1 MDDTSRPT
9 RDLRARLLGLGT
21 LPVACTV
28 VVGINALYILLVAI
42 GNITDYGTNFDFVKH
57 VLSMDTTNFGGPP
70 GEGLDEDVMWRA
82 IEANWFHH
90 VAYIGVIMWESLT
103 AVVLLC
109 SVWAWLRASRTGSF
123 DLPRRLGTIGLSMI
137 LVLFMGG
144 FIAIGGEW
152 FQMWRST
159 SWNGL
164 EPAFRNSVLA
174 AFGIVLMHLPSH
186 QWGAMADDSAEGMLA
201 R

>member
-1 MDDTSRPT
+1 MSEYTLQDS
-9 RDLRARLLGLGT
+9 ARRWVLGLGT

-28 VVGINALYILLVAI
+28 MVGINALYMLLVAF
-42 GNITDYGTNFDFVKH
+42 GNITDYGTNFDFVSH
-57 VLSMDTTNFGGPP
+57 VLSMDTTNLGAPA
-70 GEGLDEDVMWRA
+70 GEGLDPDVMWRA
-82 IEANWFHH
+82 IEADWVHH
-90 VAYIGVIMWESLT
+90 LAYIGVIIWESAA

-109 SVWAWLRASRTGSF
+109 SLWAWLRAIRTRSF
-123 DLPRRLGTIGLSMI
+123 DLPRRLGTIGLAMI

-144 FIAIGGEW
+144 FITIGGEW

-174 AFGIVLMHLPSH
+174 AFGIVLMHLPSP
-186 QWGAMADDSAEGMLA
+186 QWAAMADESAEGLLA

>member
-1 MDDTSRPT
+1 VSEHTLQES
-9 RDLRARLLGLGT
+9 ARRRVLGLGT

-28 VVGINALYILLVAI
+28 MVGINALYMLLVAF
-42 GNITDYGTNFDFVKH
+42 GNITDYGTNFDFVSH
-57 VLSMDTTNFGGPP
+57 VLSMDTTNFGAPA
-70 GEGLDEDVMWRA
+70 GEGLDSDVMWRA
-82 IEANWFHH
+82 IEADWVHH
-90 VAYIGVIMWESLT
+90 LAYVGVIIWES
-103 AVVLLC
+103 AAAIVLLC
-109 SVWAWLRASRTGSF
+109 SLWAWLRASRTRSF
-123 DLPRRLGTIGLSMI
+123 DLARRLGTIGLAMI

-174 AFGIVLMHLPSH
+174 AFGIVLMHLPSP
-186 QWGAMADDSAEGMLA
+186 QWAAAADESAEGPLA

>member
-1 MDDTSRPT
+1 MNDTMT
-9 RDLRARLLGLGT
+9 RQSLWKRLLSLGT
-21 LPVACTV
+21 LPVACAV

-42 GNITDYGTNFDFVKH
+42 GNITDYGTNFDFVSH
-57 VLSMDTTNFGGPP
+57 VLSMDTTNFGAPAGQ
-70 GEGLDEDVMWRA
+70 GLDPDVMWRSIDA
-82 IEANWFHH
+82 VWIHH
-90 VAYIGVIMWESLT
+90 VAYVGVIIWES
-103 AVVLLC
+103 AAAIVLLAA
-109 SVWAWLRASRTGSF
+109 VWTWLRASRTRSF

-159 SWNGL
+159 AWNGL
-164 EPAFRNSVLA
+164 EPAFRTSVLA
-174 AFGIVLMHLPSH
+174 AFGIVLMHLPSP
-186 QWGAMADDSAEGMLA
+186 QWAAMADDSAEGLLA

>member
-1 MDDTSRPT
+1 MSEHTLQES
-9 RDLRARLLGLGT
+9 ARRRVLGLGT

-28 VVGINALYILLVAI
+28 MVGINALYMLLVAF
-42 GNITDYGTNFDFVKH
+42 GNITDYGTNFDFVSH
-57 VLSMDTTNFGGPP
+57 VLSMDTTNFGAPA
-70 GEGLDEDVMWRA
+70 GEGLDSDVMWRA
-82 IEANWFHH
+82 IEADWVHH
-90 VAYIGVIMWESLT
+90 LAYIGVIIWES
-103 AVVLLC
+103 AAAIVLLC
-109 SVWAWLRASRTGSF
+109 SLWAWLRASRTRSF
-123 DLPRRLGTIGLSMI
+123 DLARRLGTIGLAMI

-174 AFGIVLMHLPSH
+174 AFGIVLMHLPSP
-186 QWGAMADDSAEGMLA
+186 QWAAAAEGPLA

>member
-1 MDDTSRPT
+1 MSEHTLQES
-9 RDLRARLLGLGT
+9 ARRRVLGLGT

-28 VVGINALYILLVAI
+28 MVGINALYMLLVAF
-42 GNITDYGTNFDFVKH
+42 GNITDYGTNFDFVSH
-57 VLSMDTTNFGGPP
+57 VLSMDTTNFGAPA
-70 GEGLDEDVMWRA
+70 GEGLDSDVMWRA
-82 IEANWFHH
+82 IEADWVHH
-90 VAYIGVIMWESLT
+90 LAYVGVIVWES
-103 AVVLLC
+103 AAAIVMLC
-109 SVWAWLRASRTGSF
+109 SLWAWLRASRTRSF
-123 DLPRRLGTIGLSMI
+123 DLARRLGTIGLAMI

-174 AFGIVLMHLPSH
+174 AFGIVLMHLPSP
-186 QWGAMADDSAEGMLA
+186 QWAAAADGPLA

>member
-1 MDDTSRPT
+1 MSEHTLQESASR
-9 RDLRARLLGLGT
+9 RVLGLGT

-28 VVGINALYILLVAI
+28 MVGINALYMLLVAF
-42 GNITDYGTNFDFVKH
+42 GNITDYGTNFDFVSH
-57 VLSMDTTNFGGPP
+57 VLSMDTTNFGAPA
-70 GEGLDEDVMWRA
+70 GEGLDSDVMWRA
-82 IEANWFHH
+82 IEADWVHH
-90 VAYIGVIMWESLT
+90 LAYVGVIVWES
-103 AVVLLC
+103 AAAIVLLC
-109 SVWAWLRASRTGSF
+109 SLWAWLRASRTRSF
-123 DLPRRLGTIGLSMI
+123 DLARRLGTIGLAMI

-152 FQMWRST
+152 YQMWRST

-174 AFGIVLMHLPSH
+174 AFGIVLMHLPSP
-186 QWGAMADDSAEGMLA
+186 QWAAAADGPLA

>member
-1 MDDTSRPT
+1 MNDTLTSES
-9 RDLRARLLGLGT
+9 LWKRLLSLGM

-42 GNITDYGTNFDFVKH
+42 GNITDYGTNFDFVSH
-57 VLSMDTTNFGGPP
+57 VLSMDTTNFGAPA
-70 GEGLDEDVMWRA
+70 GEGLDPDVMWHA
-82 IEANWFHH
+82 IEAEWFHH
-90 VAYIGVIMWESLT
+90 VAYVGVIIWESAAAIVLVA
-103 AVVLLC
+103 AV
-109 SVWAWLRASRTGSF
+109 WTWLRASRTRSF

-144 FIAIGGEW
+144 FITIGGEW
-152 FQMWRST
+152 FQMWRSNA
-159 SWNGL
+159 WNGL

-174 AFGIVLMHLPSH
+174 AFGIVLMHLPSP
-186 QWGAMADDSAEGMLA
+186 QWAALAADSAEGPLA

>member
-1 MDDTSRPT
+1 MSEHTLQESASR
-9 RDLRARLLGLGT
+9 RVLGLGT

-28 VVGINALYILLVAI
+28 MVGINALYMLLVAF
-42 GNITDYGTNFDFVKH
+42 GNITDYGTNFDFVSH
-57 VLSMDTTNFGGPP
+57 VLSMDTTNFGAPA
-70 GEGLDEDVMWRA
+70 GEGLDSDVMWRA
-82 IEANWFHH
+82 IEADWVHH
-90 VAYIGVIMWESLT
+90 LAYVGVIVWES
-103 AVVLLC
+103 AAAIVLLC
-109 SVWAWLRASRTGSF
+109 SLWAWLRASRTRSF
-123 DLPRRLGTIGLSMI
+123 DLARRLGTIGLAMI

-174 AFGIVLMHLPSH
+174 AFGIVLMHLPSP
-186 QWGAMADDSAEGMLA
+186 QWAAAADGPLA

>member
-1 MDDTSRPT
+1 MSEYTLQES
-9 RDLRARLLGLGT
+9 ARRRVLGLGT

-28 VVGINALYILLVAI
+28 MVGINALYMLLVAF
-42 GNITDYGTNFDFVKH
+42 GNITDYGTNFDFVSH
-57 VLSMDTTNFGGPP
+57 VLSMDTTNFGAPA
-70 GEGLDEDVMWRA
+70 GEGLDSDVMWRA
-82 IEANWFHH
+82 IEADWVHH
-90 VAYIGVIMWESLT
+90 LAYIGVIIWES
-103 AVVLLC
+103 AAAIVLLC
-109 SVWAWLRASRTGSF
+109 SLWAWLRASRTRSF
-123 DLPRRLGTIGLSMI
+123 DLARRLGTIGLAMI

-174 AFGIVLMHLPSH
+174 AFGIVLMHLPSP
-186 QWGAMADDSAEGMLA
+186 QWAAAADESAEGPLA

>member
-1 MDDTSRPT
+1 MSEHTLQES
-9 RDLRARLLGLGT
+9 ARRRVLGLGT

-28 VVGINALYILLVAI
+28 MVGINALYILLVAF
-42 GNITDYGTNFDFVKH
+42 GNITDYGTNFDFVSH
-57 VLSMDTTNFGGPP
+57 VLSMDTTNFGAPA
-70 GEGLDEDVMWRA
+70 GEGLDSDVMWRA
-82 IEANWFHH
+82 IEADWVHH
-90 VAYIGVIMWESLT
+90 LAYVGVIIWES
-103 AVVLLC
+103 AAAIVLLC
-109 SVWAWLRASRTGSF
+109 SLWAWLRASRTRSF
-123 DLPRRLGTIGLSMI
+123 DLARRLGTIGLAMI

-174 AFGIVLMHLPSH
+174 AFGIVLMHLPSP
-186 QWGAMADDSAEGMLA
+186 QWAAVADESAEGPLA

>member
-1 MDDTSRPT
+1 VSEHTLQES
-9 RDLRARLLGLGT
+9 ARRRVLGLGT

-28 VVGINALYILLVAI
+28 MVGINALYMLLVAF
-42 GNITDYGTNFDFVKH
+42 GNITDYGTNFDFVSH
-57 VLSMDTTNFGGPP
+57 VLSMDTTNLGAPA
-70 GEGLDEDVMWRA
+70 GEGLDPDVMWRA
-82 IEANWFHH
+82 IEADWVHH
-90 VAYIGVIMWESLT
+90 LAYVGVIIWES
-103 AVVLLC
+103 AAAIVLLC
-109 SVWAWLRASRTGSF
+109 SLWAWLRASRTRSF
-123 DLPRRLGTIGLSMI
+123 DLARRLGTIGLAMI

-174 AFGIVLMHLPSH
+174 AFGIVLMHLPSP
-186 QWGAMADDSAEGMLA
+186 QWAAVADESAEGPLA

>member
-1 MDDTSRPT
+1 M
-9 RDLRARLLGLGT
+9 
-21 LPVACTV
+21 
-28 VVGINALYILLVAI
+28 VGINALYMLLVAF
-42 GNITDYGTNFDFVKH
+42 GNITDYGTNFDFVSH
-57 VLSMDTTNFGGPP
+57 VLSMDTTNS
-70 GEGLDEDVMWRA
+70 DVMWRA
-82 IEANWFHH
+82 IEADWVHH
-90 VAYIGVIMWESLT
+90 LAYIGVIIWES
-103 AVVLLC
+103 AAAIVLLC
-109 SVWAWLRASRTGSF
+109 SLWAWLRASRTRSF
-123 DLPRRLGTIGLSMI
+123 DLARRLGTIGLAMI

-174 AFGIVLMHLPSH
+174 AFGIVLMHLPSP
-186 QWGAMADDSAEGMLA
+186 QWAAAADGPLA

>member
-1 MDDTSRPT
+1 MSEHTLQES
-9 RDLRARLLGLGT
+9 ARRRVLGLGT

-28 VVGINALYILLVAI
+28 MVGINALYMLLVAF
-42 GNITDYGTNFDFVKH
+42 GNITDYGTNFDFVSH
-57 VLSMDTTNFGGPP
+57 VLSMDTTNFGAPA
-70 GEGLDEDVMWRA
+70 GEGLDSDVMWRA
-82 IEANWFHH
+82 IEADWVHH
-90 VAYIGVIMWESLT
+90 LAYVGVIVWES
-103 AVVLLC
+103 AAAIVLLC
-109 SVWAWLRASRTGSF
+109 SLWAWLRASRTRSF
-123 DLPRRLGTIGLSMI
+123 DLARRLGTIGLAMI

-174 AFGIVLMHLPSH
+174 AFGIVLMHLPSP
-186 QWGAMADDSAEGMLA
+186 QWAAVADESAEGPLA

>member
-1 MDDTSRPT
+1 VSEHTLQESASR
-9 RDLRARLLGLGT
+9 RVLGLGT

-28 VVGINALYILLVAI
+28 MVGINALYMLLVAF
-42 GNITDYGTNFDFVKH
+42 GNITDYGTNFDFVSH
-57 VLSMDTTNFGGPP
+57 VLSMDTTNFGAPA
-70 GEGLDEDVMWRA
+70 GEGLDSDVMWRA
-82 IEANWFHH
+82 IEADWVHH
-90 VAYIGVIMWESLT
+90 LAYVGVIVWES
-103 AVVLLC
+103 AAAIVLLC
-109 SVWAWLRASRTGSF
+109 SLWAWLRASRTRSF
-123 DLPRRLGTIGLSMI
+123 DLARRLGTIGLAMI

-152 FQMWRST
+152 YQMWRST

-174 AFGIVLMHLPSH
+174 AFGIVLMHLPSP
-186 QWGAMADDSAEGMLA
+186 QWAAAADGPLA

>member
-1 MDDTSRPT
+1 MSEHTLQES
-9 RDLRARLLGLGT
+9 ARRRVLGLGT

-28 VVGINALYILLVAI
+28 MVGINALYMLLVAF
-42 GNITDYGTNFDFVKH
+42 GNITDYGTNFDFVSH
-57 VLSMDTTNFGGPP
+57 VLSMDTTNFGAPA
-70 GEGLDEDVMWRA
+70 GEGLDSDVMWRA
-82 IEANWFHH
+82 IEADWVHH
-90 VAYIGVIMWESLT
+90 LAYVGVIVWES
-103 AVVLLC
+103 AAAIVLLC
-109 SVWAWLRASRTGSF
+109 SLWAWLRASRTRSF
-123 DLPRRLGTIGLSMI
+123 DLARRLGTIGLAMI

-174 AFGIVLMHLPSH
+174 AFGIVLMHLPSP
-186 QWGAMADDSAEGMLA
+186 QWAAAADESPEGPLA

>member
-1 MDDTSRPT
+1 VSEHTLQES
-9 RDLRARLLGLGT
+9 ARRRVLGLGT

-28 VVGINALYILLVAI
+28 MVGINALYMLLVAF
-42 GNITDYGTNFDFVKH
+42 GNITDYGTNFDFVSH
-57 VLSMDTTNFGGPP
+57 VLSMDTTNFGAPA
-70 GEGLDEDVMWRA
+70 GEGLDSDVMWRA
-82 IEANWFHH
+82 IEADWVHH
-90 VAYIGVIMWESLT
+90 LAYIGVIIWES
-103 AVVLLC
+103 AAAIVLLC
-109 SVWAWLRASRTGSF
+109 SLWAWLRASRTRSF
-123 DLPRRLGTIGLSMI
+123 DLARRLRTIGLAMI

-174 AFGIVLMHLPSH
+174 AFGIVLMHLPSP
-186 QWGAMADDSAEGMLA
+186 QWAAAAEGPLA

>member
-1 MDDTSRPT
+1 MSEHTLQES
-9 RDLRARLLGLGT
+9 ARRRVLGLGT

-28 VVGINALYILLVAI
+28 MVGINALYMLLVAF
-42 GNITDYGTNFDFVKH
+42 GNITDYGTNFDFVSH
-57 VLSMDTTNFGGPP
+57 VLSMDTTNLGAPA
-70 GEGLDEDVMWRA
+70 GEGHDPDVMWRA
-82 IEANWFHH
+82 IEADWVHH
-90 VAYIGVIMWESLT
+90 LAYVGVIIWES
-103 AVVLLC
+103 AAAIVLLC
-109 SVWAWLRASRTGSF
+109 SLWAWLRASRTRSF
-123 DLPRRLGTIGLSMI
+123 DLARRLGTIGLAMI

-174 AFGIVLMHLPSH
+174 AFGIVLMHLPSP
-186 QWGAMADDSAEGMLA
+186 QWAAVADESAEGPLA

>member
-1 MDDTSRPT
+1 MSEHTLQES
-9 RDLRARLLGLGT
+9 ARRRVLGLGT

-28 VVGINALYILLVAI
+28 MVGINALYMLLVAF
-42 GNITDYGTNFDFVKH
+42 GNITDYGTNFDFVSH
-57 VLSMDTTNFGGPP
+57 VLSMDTTNFGAPA
-70 GEGLDEDVMWRA
+70 GEGLDSDVMWRA
-82 IEANWFHH
+82 IEADWVHH
-90 VAYIGVIMWESLT
+90 LAYIGVIIWES
-103 AVVLLC
+103 AAAIVLLC
-109 SVWAWLRASRTGSF
+109 SLWAWLRASRTRSF
-123 DLPRRLGTIGLSMI
+123 DLARRLGTIGLAMI

-174 AFGIVLMHLPSH
+174 AFGIVLMHLPSP
-186 QWGAMADDSAEGMLA
+186 QWAAAADESAEGPLA

>member
-1 MDDTSRPT
+1 MSEHTLQES
-9 RDLRARLLGLGT
+9 ARRRVLGLGT

-28 VVGINALYILLVAI
+28 MVGINALYMLLVAF
-42 GNITDYGTNFDFVKH
+42 GNITDYGTNFDFVSH
-57 VLSMDTTNFGGPP
+57 VLSMDTTNLGAPA
-70 GEGLDEDVMWRA
+70 GEGLDPDVMWRA
-82 IEANWFHH
+82 IEADWVHH
-90 VAYIGVIMWESLT
+90 LAYVGVIIWES
-103 AVVLLC
+103 AAAIVLLC
-109 SVWAWLRASRTGSF
+109 SLWAWLRASRTRSF
-123 DLPRRLGTIGLSMI
+123 DLARRLGTIGLAMV

-174 AFGIVLMHLPSH
+174 AFGIVLMHLPSP
-186 QWGAMADDSAEGMLA
+186 QWAAVADESAEGPLA

>member
-1 MDDTSRPT
+1 M
-9 RDLRARLLGLGT
+9 
-21 LPVACTV
+21 
-28 VVGINALYILLVAI
+28 VGINALYMLLVAF
-42 GNITDYGTNFDFVKH
+42 GNITDYGTNFDFVSH
-57 VLSMDTTNFGGPP
+57 VLSMDTTNFGAPA
-70 GEGLDEDVMWRA
+70 GEGLDSDVMWRA
-82 IEANWFHH
+82 IEADWVHH
-90 VAYIGVIMWESLT
+90 LAYIGVIIWES
-103 AVVLLC
+103 AAAIVLLC
-109 SVWAWLRASRTGSF
+109 SLWAWLRASRTRSF
-123 DLPRRLGTIGLSMI
+123 DLARRLGTIGLAMI

-174 AFGIVLMHLPSH
+174 AFGIVLMHLPSP
-186 QWGAMADDSAEGMLA
+186 QWAAVADESAEGPLA

>member
-1 MDDTSRPT
+1 MSEHTLQES
-9 RDLRARLLGLGT
+9 ARRRVLGLGT

-28 VVGINALYILLVAI
+28 MVGINALYMLLVAF
-42 GNITDYGTNFDFVKH
+42 GNITDYGTNFDFVSH
-57 VLSMDTTNFGGPP
+57 VLSMDTTNFGAPA
-70 GEGLDEDVMWRA
+70 GEGLDSDVMWRA
-82 IEANWFHH
+82 IEADWVHH
-90 VAYIGVIMWESLT
+90 LAYVGVIIWES
-103 AVVLLC
+103 AAAIVLLC
-109 SVWAWLRASRTGSF
+109 SLWAWLRASRTRSF
-123 DLPRRLGTIGLSMI
+123 DLARRLGTIGLAMI

-174 AFGIVLMHLPSH
+174 AFGIVLMHLPSP
-186 QWGAMADDSAEGMLA
+186 QWAAAADESAEGPLA

>member
-1 MDDTSRPT
+1 VSEHTLQES
-9 RDLRARLLGLGT
+9 ARRRVLGLGT

-28 VVGINALYILLVAI
+28 MVGINALYMLLVAF
-42 GNITDYGTNFDFVKH
+42 GNITDYGTNFDFVSH
-57 VLSMDTTNFGGPP
+57 VLSMDTTNFGAPA
-70 GEGLDEDVMWRA
+70 GEGLDSDVMWRA
-82 IEANWFHH
+82 IEADWVHH
-90 VAYIGVIMWESLT
+90 LAYVGVIVWES
-103 AVVLLC
+103 AAAIVLLC
-109 SVWAWLRASRTGSF
+109 SLWAWLRASRTRSF
-123 DLPRRLGTIGLSMI
+123 DLARRLGTIGLAMI

-174 AFGIVLMHLPSH
+174 AFGIVLMHLPSP
-186 QWGAMADDSAEGMLA
+186 QWAAVADESAEGPLA